1 MAEPENHTLRLLRD
15 IRAVIE
21 SMNANLDRRF
31 DEQDKKNE
39 QNYQD
44 LRERIERIR
53 HAPFGESV
61 LGRHVAADV
70 EERLIAIEKRLSLL
84 DQRVEDLAHR

>member
-1 MAEPENHTLRLLRD
+1 MTMAEPENHTLRLLRD

-31 DEQDKKNE
+31 DEQDKKSE

-44 LRERIERIR
+44 LRERIERIGTR
-53 HAPFGESV
+53 P
-61 LGRHVAADV
+61 
-70 EERLIAIEKRLSLL
+70 LL
-84 DQRVEDLAHR
+84 NPCSAGMSPLTWRSA